1 MIARNTPET
10 EEGFRRA
17 YTAEVFRITYLIDS
31 FLLVLKFSR
40 RLIVLVILF
49 FLKNIVLV
57 ILSICKT
64 IFLRL
69 I

>member
-17 YTAEVFRITYLIDS
+17 YMAEVFRITYLIDS
-31 FLLVLKFSR
+31 FLLVLKFSH

-49 FLKNIVLV
+49 FLKI
-57 ILSICKT
+57 
-64 IFLRL
+64 
-69 I
+69 